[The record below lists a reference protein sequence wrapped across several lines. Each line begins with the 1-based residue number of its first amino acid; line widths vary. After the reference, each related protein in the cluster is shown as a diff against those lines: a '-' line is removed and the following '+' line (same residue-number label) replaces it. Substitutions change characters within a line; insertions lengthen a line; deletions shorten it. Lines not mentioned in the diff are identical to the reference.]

1 MVADLGSRVLIA
13 DRDSTVRQTLFGRL
27 LDGNIF
33 SDCVS
38 TGGDAIEKL
47 SSVIYTVAVIDVGLR
62 DLRELGVLQR
72 IADLPAAARP
82 VVLVL
87 ADHPESAR
95 TLDVEIVQI
104 VLRKPVDM
112 DQLTELIRS
121 CIRSA
126 ARRASLA
133 ADTKKEADQLRS

>member
-1 MVADLGSRVLIA
+1 MVAELGSRVLIA
-13 DRDSTVRQTLFGRL
+13 DRDSIVRQTLFARL
-27 LDGNIF
+27 LDANVF

-38 TGGDAIEKL
+38 TGADAVEKL
-47 SSVIYTVAVIDVGLR
+47 ATVTYTVAVIDIGLR
-62 DLRELGVLQR
+62 DLQELGVLQR
-72 IADLPAAARP
+72 IADLPSAARP

-87 ADHPESAR
+87 ADHPEATR

-104 VLRKPVDM
+104 VLRKPVDV

-126 ARRASLA
+126 TRRASLMG
-133 ADTKKEADQLRS
+133 EAKNDRDQLRS